1 MAMLMAAT
9 RRKSSTYLD
18 TPRRQELDKS
28 VEEFLPPLDFL
39 QSNEMCFRGGFTN
52 ICRAIDRTEAQLK

>member
-39 QSNEMCFRGGFTN
+39 RFWGGFN
-52 ICRAIDRTEAQLK
+52 ADKYLEGDRSKLN